1 MTKVGYLID
10 ARYLLH
16 DPGPR
21 HPESP
26 KRLIDIHE
34 ALTSYPSLNRW
45 RRLEPRSAQPDE
57 LALIHHPSHIERV
70 EKASRR
76 APSHLDPDTA
86 LSPESYS
93 TALLAAGGVL
103 TCMEEIWSGEVQRAF
118 AFVRPPGHHA
128 EPGRAMGFCLFNNV
142 AIAAAYARVKYHLE
156 RIAVVDIDLH
166 HGNGTQASFYDNP
179 HLLYISSHQYPFY
192 PGTGNFDEIGSG
204 EGEGYTLNF
213 PLPAGTGDETFVP
226 LYSRIVATVL
236 AQYKPQCV
244 LVSAGF
250 DAHLQDP
257 LGGLCVTTEG
267 YASAAASLVRA
278 ADQCCQ
284 GRILFVLE
292 GGYSKEALQSCTKAV
307 MAEMESD
314 SPNDLM
320 PPGDGLFQEISKHA
334 RRFVGDIWE
343 W

>member
-1 MTKVGYLID
+1 L
-10 ARYLLH
+10 
-16 DPGPR
+16 
-21 HPESP
+21 
-26 KRLIDIHE
+26 
-34 ALTSYPSLNRW
+34 
-45 RRLEPRSAQPDE
+45 
-57 LALIHHPSHIERV
+57 
-70 EKASRR
+70 
-76 APSHLDPDTA
+76 
-86 LSPESYS
+86 
-93 TALLAAGGVL
+93 
-103 TCMEEIWSGEVQRAF
+103 EEILSGEVQRAF

-142 AIAAAYARVKYHLE
+142 AIAAAYAHVTYRVE
-156 RIAVVDIDLH
+156 RIAIVDIDVH
-166 HGNGTQASFYDNP
+166 HGNGTQASFYDTP

-204 EGEGYTLNF
+204 EGKGYTLNF

-226 LYSRIVATVL
+226 LYSRIVAKVL
-236 AQYKPQCV
+236 EQYRPQCV

-250 DAHLQDP
+250 DAHIQDA
-257 LGGLCVTTEG
+257 LGGLCVTTAG

-314 SPNDLM
+314 SPSEL
-320 PPGDGLFQEISKHA
+320 PLPGDELFQEISEHA
-334 RRFVGDIWE
+334 KKFVGDFWK